1 MQTQIQTPAKSQC
14 PKIQGCHFNH
24 SISNSKRILL
34 HFLSAVQL
42 PFPNEF
48 PVSFHFLKH
57 NYHGCLRYLLF
68 SLQSYESNTSSWS
81 FLLFTSS
88 QILTQFQL
96 DDNAESLMS
105 LNNRRSKA
113 RAMCIHISKLLTYTV
128 VVRASSQD

>member
-1 MQTQIQTPAKSQC
+1 MQTQTPAKSQC

-48 PVSFHFLKH
+48 PVFFHFLKH

-88 QILTQFQL
+88 QILTQLQL